1 MRSGLIA
8 LRAVG
13 AATVLVL
20 APAAA
25 TAAYADDSVT
35 VTVAPSSAAPGGKV
49 ELRVSGCKGTT
60 GAVAS
65 QGFVVDAELSRRVG
79 QNTLLFGNTMVKA
92 GVKPGAYDVNVTC
105 DGQGHSASGRVQV
118 VQHQP
123 AQQPTNQ
130 ATPQSTQ
137 QPTNQP
143 SQQPTP
149 VAPVRAGGGGAAA
162 QLAARDASVNR
173 QNAGPGVPHTV
184 IGLVLAGVAAVA
196 VASRTSRRRRTDA
209 D

>member
-8 LRAVG
+8 LRAAG

-20 APAAA
+20 APAA
-25 TAAYADDSVT
+25 TTAYASDSVK
-35 VTVAPSSAAPGGKV
+35 VTVAPASASPGGEV
-49 ELRVSGCKGTT
+49 QFRVTGCKGTT

-65 QGFVVDAELSRRVG
+65 QGFVADAELSRREG
-79 QNTLLFGNTMVKA
+79 QNTQLFGNTSVKST
-92 GVKPGAYDVNVTC
+92 VKPGTYNVSVTC
-105 DGQGHSASGRVQV
+105 DGHAHAGTGRVQV
-118 VQHQP
+118 VQVVQHQQTHQP
-123 AQQPTNQ
+123 THEPTE
-130 ATPQSTQ
+130 QS
-137 QPTNQP
+137 
-143 SQQPTP
+143 TP

-162 QLAARDASVNR
+162 ELAARDADP
-173 QNAGPGVPHTV
+173 QDAGPGTPHTV

>member
-8 LRAVG
+8 LRAAG

-20 APAAA
+20 APAA
-25 TAAYADDSVT
+25 TTAYASDSVK
-35 VTVAPSSAAPGGKV
+35 VTVAPASAAPGGEV
-49 ELRVSGCKGTT
+49 QFRVTGCKGTT

-65 QGFVVDAELSRRVG
+65 EGFVADAELSRREG
-79 QNTLLFGNTMVKA
+79 QNTQLFGNTSVKST
-92 GVKPGAYDVNVTC
+92 VKPGTYNVSVTC
-105 DGQGHSASGRVQV
+105 DGHAHAGTGRVQV

-123 AQQPTNQ
+123 THQPTHEP
-130 ATPQSTQ
+130 TEQS
-137 QPTNQP
+137 
-143 SQQPTP
+143 TP
-149 VAPVRAGGGGAAA
+149 VAPVQAGGGGAAA
-162 QLAARDASVNR
+162 ELAARDADP
-173 QNAGPGVPHTV
+173 QDAGPGTPHTV

>member
-25 TAAYADDSVT
+25 TAYASDSVT
-35 VTVAPSSAAPGGKV
+35 VTVAPSSAAPGGDV
-49 ELRVSGCKGTT
+49 QFRVTGCKGTT

-65 QGFVVDAELSRRVG
+65 QGFVLDAELSRREG
-79 QNTLLFGNTMVKA
+79 QNTQLFGNTSVKST
-92 GVKPGAYDVNVTC
+92 VKPGTYNVSVTC
-105 DGQGHSASGRVQV
+105 DGHAHAGTGRVQV

-123 AQQPTNQ
+123 
-130 ATPQSTQ
+130 TQ
-137 QPTNQP
+137 QPTHAPTEQP
-143 SQQPTP
+143 THAPTEQSTP

-162 QLAARDASVNR
+162 ELAAREADP
-173 QNAGPGVPHTV
+173 QDAGPGTPHTV